1 MRRNRNYRGSSRKN
15 CSGNFFVPE
24 YFWNEILPHWQTRAS
39 QTKSAQKFG
48 KIQKVVRIV
57 QEIFLFRNTFGT
69 RHYPI
74 GKPERLKEKSAE
86 SYL

>member
-1 MRRNRNYRGSSRKN
+1 MWGVWRGWQDTESSQEIFLFRNTFGTRHYPIGK
-15 CSGNFFVPE
+15 PE
-24 YFWNEILPHWQTRAS
+24 HLKQ
-39 QTKSAQKFG
+39 KSTQKFG
-48 KIQKVVRIV
+48 KTQKVVRIV